1 MNEFDDSI
9 NGRQRQSSAMGQC
22 CSSEPSAPPPAPP
35 PAPPEHQKPEPWGLV
50 CEVDGEEV
58 HLRASPDD
66 IVQTLFPKLLQQ
78 CTSELVADD
87 LASVSFADSTLV
99 PSQVLQAAGICDNAR
114 LVAVINHPTA
124 AEVREEQRLR
134 DQQAVKERIEAM
146 YPTLT
151 KARESD
157 EATRTAWRHCWQDA
171 KEFPLATTDPIRLGL
186 AREFAT
192 LVSESDKGEAVR
204 VATEAFEDAIGDLDT
219 LSEENFQETVSIM
232 QGLRDDLVAW
242 SGEGSGVLVASAMLD

>member
-1 MNEFDDSI
+1 
-9 NGRQRQSSAMGQC
+9 MGQC
-22 CSSEPSAPPPAPP
+22 CSSEPSAPAPA
-35 PAPPEHQKPEPWGLV
+35 PAPPEQQKPEPWSLV

-99 PSQVLQAAGICDNAR
+99 PSQALQAAGICDNAR
-114 LVAVINHPTA
+114 LVAVINHPTV
-124 AEVREEQRLR
+124 AEVREEQRLAEEHER
-134 DQQAVKERIEAM
+134 ELREQQLREQQLRTQQAVKERIEAM
-146 YPTLT
+146 YPMLT
-151 KARESD
+151 MARESD
-157 EATRTAWRHCWQDA
+157 IEDIEATRTAWRQCWQDA

-186 AREFAT
+186 ARGFAT
-192 LVSESDKGEAVR
+192 LLSDSDKGEAVR
-204 VATEAFEDAIGDLDT
+204 VAKEAFDDAIADLDEV
-219 LSEENFQETVSIM
+219 SEDDYQEAVSIM

-242 SGEGSGVLVASAMLD
+242 TGVCPGTQ